1 MALYP
6 RIPFNTLVNYQPDIL
21 DGFYYPAGAPAGSL
35 DDFLSYFQLEY
46 GEMTPIYQEPSLLK
60 EHIRVVGLAVK
71 PTLDAWAEAL
81 AIDYAPLEN
90 YDRTESGGETTNF
103 GKINTLTG
111 GNTTTHGKGNTIT
124 GGHKDAWPAHNI
136 ERKVAA
142 DNTATYHEAEK
153 TLEDAHDITRTYQS
167 EKNQESGTTKL
178 EYDSQKDAESGKTTI
193 TRNSR
198 IHGNIGV
205 TTSQQM
211 LQSELDLRRFDF
223 MTEAGRLYAEKL
235 LIMLY

>member
-6 RIPFNTLVNYQPDIL
+6 RIPFSTLVEYEPTIL
-21 DGFYYPAGAPAGSL
+21 DGFYYPSESLAGTL
-35 DDFLSYFQLEY
+35 EDFLSYFQLEY
-46 GEMTPIYQEPSLLK
+46 GEMTPIYQEPALLK
-60 EHIRVVGLAVK
+60 EHVRVVGLAVK
-71 PTLDAWAEAL
+71 PTLDAWAAAL
-81 AIDYAPLEN
+81 AQEYNPLEN
-90 YDRTESGGETTNF
+90 YDRDELTTDVRTPQLNDY
-103 GKINTLTG
+103 
-111 GNTTTHGKGNTIT
+111 THGKGTTIT
-124 GGHKDAWPAHNI
+124 GGHKDDWPQHSI

-153 TLEDAHDITRTYQS
+153 TLEDAHSITRTYQS
-167 EKNQESGTTKL
+167 EKSQESGSSTENNSLTGT
-178 EYDSQKDAESGKTTI
+178 DTNQRT
-193 TRNSR
+193 SR

-223 MTEAGRLYAEKL
+223 MMEAGRLYAEKL